1 MPGGYMLYITC
12 SVFYQE
18 NESLVDFIQQTTKL
32 KLVKQELISGIT
44 SESDTLFTAL
54 FILQA

>member
-1 MPGGYMLYITC
+1 MLYITC